1 MRFFLFYFSF
11 IFFYFLL
18 FGGLG
23 SEIEVVL
30 NCLLLLFWMLLYI
43 QIRKEKVTAGHIL
56 HKSLVTVYT

>member
-1 MRFFLFYFSF
+1 MRFFFYFSF

-30 NCLLLLFWMLLYI
+30 NCLLLLFWMLLYF
-43 QIRKEKVTAGHIL
+43 QIRKEKVTAGLDI
-56 HKSLVTVYT
+56 T